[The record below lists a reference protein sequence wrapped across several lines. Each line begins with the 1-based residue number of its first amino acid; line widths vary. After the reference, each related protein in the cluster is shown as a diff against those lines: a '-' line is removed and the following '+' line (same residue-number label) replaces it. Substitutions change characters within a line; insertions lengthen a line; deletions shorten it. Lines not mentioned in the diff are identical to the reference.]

1 MAAARPLRQRSH
13 GAANRICHGVHLAL
27 EAVSTTSQGP
37 ESPFVPV
44 PLTPVSFLDRARLV
58 HGDRPAVIDGGL
70 RRTYSEFAERCERL
84 AAATSDLGLEPGDR
98 VSVLA
103 PNVSMALEAT
113 FGFPLAQVVFNAL
126 NARLSAGELAWIV
139 AHAGSKALF
148 ADHALANTARSI
160 QQQVPGLQVVVS
172 KDSGASGAG
181 PGASECQ
188 YEALLAAA
196 ALRRAETASANA
208 AAGVAAITDENA
220 LLSLNYTSGT
230 TGHPKG
236 VMYSHRGA
244 NLNALA
250 MAAQTGLGSDAVF
263 LWTLPIFHC
272 NGWCFPWAVTA
283 VGGTHVMLRTP
294 DPAAVWRHIREDGVT
309 HFNAAP
315 TVLIGLVNHPDA
327 APAPRTVR
335 VSTGGA
341 PPSPTLLA
349 QLAELNIAVTHLY
362 GLTETYGPS
371 LICDWRSEWDAL
383 AAGEQARIK
392 ARQGVGTL
400 VTTSVRVIDSGGAD
414 VPADGQTQGEIA
426 IKGNN
431 VMLGYYKDPAA
442 TAAACVEG
450 PGGAWFRTGD
460 MAVMHDH
467 GYVEVRDRAKDVIIS
482 GGENIASIE
491 VEQALASHPDV
502 VECAVVAA
510 PDDVWGEVPTAFVV
524 LRGGAEVAEEELIE
538 HVRGRLARFKAPKS
552 VTFGDL
558 PKTATGKIQKFA
570 LRDQLW
576 AGRDRRVN

>member
-1 MAAARPLRQRSH
+1 M
-13 GAANRICHGVHLAL
+13 
-27 EAVSTTSQGP
+27 TSGRAP
-37 ESPFVPV
+37 GSSPFVPV
-44 PLTPVSFLDRARLV
+44 PLTPVSFLDRARVV
-58 HGDRPAVIDGGL
+58 HGDRTAVVDGPL
-70 RRTYSEFAERCERL
+70 RRSYENLADRCERL
-84 AAATSDLGLEPGDR
+84 AGATLDLALEPGDA

-113 FGFPLAQVVFNAL
+113 FGFPMAAVMFNAL
-126 NARLSAGELAWIV
+126 NSRLSAPELAWIV
-139 AHAGSKALF
+139 AHAESKVLF
-148 ADHALANTARSI
+148 ADHALADVARSI
-160 QQQVPGLQVVVS
+160 QQQIPGLRLVVS
-172 KDSGASGAG
+172 SDADVSGASDC
-181 PGASECQ
+181 E

-196 ALRRAETASANA
+196 EPHRASIA
-208 AAGVAAITDENA
+208 DEQS

-250 MAAQTGLGSDAVF
+250 MAAQGGLDSDAVF
-263 LWTLPIFHC
+263 LWTLPMFHC
-272 NGWCFPWAVTA
+272 NGWCYPWAVTA
-283 VGGTHVMLRTP
+283 VGGVHVMLRAL
-294 DPAAVWRHIREDGVT
+294 DPGTVWRHIREDGVT

-335 VSTGGA
+335 VATGGA

-349 QLAELNIAVTHLY
+349 QLAKLNIDVTHLY

-371 LICDWRSEWDAL
+371 LICDWRREWNVLPAN
-383 AAGEQARIK
+383 ERARIK

-400 VTTSVRVIDSGGAD
+400 VTSSVRVVDADGAD
-414 VPADGQTQGEIA
+414 VPADGTTQGEIA
-426 IKGNN
+426 IRGNN
-431 VMLGYYKDPAA
+431 VMLGYYKDPDA
-442 TAAACVEG
+442 TAAASMEG
-450 PGGAWFRTGD
+450 PGGTWFRTGD
-460 MAVMHDH
+460 VAVMHDH

-502 VECAVVAA
+502 LECAVVAA
-510 PDDVWGEVPTAFVV
+510 PDDTWGEVPAAFVV
-524 LRGGAEVAEEELIE
+524 LRPRAAVTEADLVE
-538 HVRGRLARFKAPKS
+538 HVKSRIARFKAPKS
-552 VTFGDL
+552 MTFGDL
-558 PKTATGKIQKFA
+558 PKTATGKIQKFI

>member
-1 MAAARPLRQRSH
+1 MPPDRDP
-13 GAANRICHGVHLAL
+13 GI
-27 EAVSTTSQGP
+27 
-37 ESPFVPV
+37 SPFVPV
-44 PLTPVSFLDRARLV
+44 PLTPVSFLDRARVV
-58 HGDRPAVIDGGL
+58 HGDRPAVIDGPL
-70 RRTYSEFAERCERL
+70 SRCYEDLAERCERL
-84 AAATSDLGLEPGDR
+84 AGATLELGLDPGDA

-113 FGFPLAQVVFNAL
+113 FGFPMAGVVFNAL
-126 NARLSAGELAWIV
+126 NSRLSAGELAWIV
-139 AHAGSKALF
+139 GHAESKVLF
-148 ADHALANTARSI
+148 ADHALADVAGSI
-160 QQQVPGLQVVVS
+160 QQQVPGLRLVVS
-172 KDSGASGAG
+172 SDAGVSGATDC
-181 PGASECQ
+181 E
-188 YEALLAAA
+188 YESLLAAA
-196 ALRRAETASANA
+196 EPHRAEISEEHA
-208 AAGVAAITDENA
+208 V
-220 LLSLNYTSGT
+220 LSLNYTSGT
-230 TGHPKG
+230 TGNPKG

-250 MAAQTGLGSDAVF
+250 MAAQCGLDSDTAF
-263 LWTLPIFHC
+263 LWTLPMFHC

-283 VGGTHVMLRTP
+283 VGGAHLMLRTLEP
-294 DPAAVWRHIREDGVT
+294 GAVWRHIREDGVT

-327 APAPRTVR
+327 APAPRTVQ
-335 VSTGGA
+335 VATGGA

-349 QLAELNIAVTHLY
+349 QMAELNIHVTHLY

-371 LICDWRSEWDAL
+371 LICDWRSEWDGL
-383 AAGEQARIK
+383 PAGEQARIK

-400 VTTSVRVIDSGGAD
+400 VTSSVRVVDAEGAD
-414 VPADGQTQGEIA
+414 VPADGTTQGEIA
-426 IKGNN
+426 IRGNN
-431 VMLGYYKDPAA
+431 VMLGYYKDPDA
-442 TAAACVEG
+442 TAAASVEG
-450 PGGAWFRTGD
+450 SGGTWFRTGD

-510 PDDVWGEVPTAFVV
+510 PDDTWGEVPAAFVV
-524 LRGGAEVAEEELIE
+524 LRTGAAVTEADLVE
-538 HVRGRLARFKAPKS
+538 HVKSRIARFKAPKS
-552 VTFGDL
+552 VTFGEL

>member
-1 MAAARPLRQRSH
+1 MTA
-13 GAANRICHGVHLAL
+13 G
-27 EAVSTTSQGP
+27 VSTGS
-37 ESPFVPV
+37 SPFVPV

-58 HGDRPAVIDGGL
+58 HGDRPAVIDGPL
-70 RRTYSEFAERCERL
+70 HRSYEDFADRCERL
-84 AAATSDLGLEPGDR
+84 AGATLDLGLEPGDA

-113 FGFPLAQVVFNAL
+113 FGFPMAGVVFNAL
-126 NARLSAGELAWIV
+126 NSRLAAPELAWIV
-139 AHAGSKALF
+139 DHAGSKVLF
-148 ADHALANTARSI
+148 VDHALADVARAI
-160 QQQVPGLQVVVS
+160 EQQVGGLRVVTS
-172 KDSGASGAG
+172 QDAGASGTADC
-181 PGASECQ
+181 E
-188 YEALLAAA
+188 YEALLAGAA
-196 ALRRAETASANA
+196 PHRVE
-208 AAGVAAITDENA
+208 ITDEQS

-250 MAAQTGLGSDAVF
+250 MAAQGGLDSDAVF

-272 NGWCFPWAVTA
+272 NGWCYPWAVTA
-283 VGGTHVMLRTP
+283 VGGTHVMLRVL
-294 DPAAVWRHIREDGVT
+294 DPGAVWRHIRDDGVT

-327 APAPRTVR
+327 APAPRTVK
-335 VSTGGA
+335 VATGGA

-349 QLAELNIAVTHLY
+349 QLAELNIDVTHLY

-371 LICDWRSEWDAL
+371 LICDWRREWDGLPADD
-383 AAGEQARIK
+383 QARIK

-400 VTTSVRVIDSGGAD
+400 VTSSVRVVDGDGAD
-414 VPADGQTQGEIA
+414 VPADGETQGEIA
-426 IKGNN
+426 IRGNN
-431 VMLGYYKDPAA
+431 VMIGYYKDPDA
-442 TAAACVEG
+442 TAAASVEG
-450 PGGAWFRTGD
+450 PDGTWFRTGD
-460 MAVMHDH
+460 VAVMHDH

-502 VECAVVAA
+502 MECAVVAA
-510 PDDVWGEVPTAFVV
+510 PHETWGEVPAAFVV
-524 LRGGAEVAEEELIE
+524 LRTGAEVSEADLVE
-538 HVRGRLARFKAPKS
+538 HVKSRIARFKAPKS

-576 AGRDRRVN
+576 AGRDRRIN

>member
-1 MAAARPLRQRSH
+1 MT
-13 GAANRICHGVHLAL
+13 GVLGVPA
-27 EAVSTTSQGP
+27 
-37 ESPFVPV
+37 SPFVPV
-44 PLTPVSFLDRARLV
+44 PLTPVAFLDRARLV
-58 HGDRPAVIDGGL
+58 HGDRCAVVDGPL
-70 RRTYSEFAERCERL
+70 RRSYEELAERCERL
-84 AAATSDLGLEPGDR
+84 AGATVEMGLAPGDK

-103 PNVSMALEAT
+103 PNVSMALETA
-113 FGFPLAQVVFNAL
+113 FGFPMAGVVFNAL
-126 NARLSAGELAWIV
+126 NSRLSAGELAWIV
-139 AHAGSKALF
+139 GHAESKVLF
-148 ADHALANTARSI
+148 ADHALADAARSI
-160 QQQVPGLQVVVS
+160 QQQVQGLRVIVS
-172 KDSGASGAG
+172 HDVGASGVDGSGIGGG
-181 PGASECQ
+181 PGSSRPDRDDSDLSGCE

-196 ALRRAETASANA
+196 EPHRAE
-208 AAGVAAITDENA
+208 VADEGS

-230 TGHPKG
+230 TGNPKG

-250 MAAQTGLGSDAVF
+250 MVAQCGLDSDAVF
-263 LWTLPIFHC
+263 LWTLPMFHC

-283 VGGTHVMLRTP
+283 VGGTHVMLRTL
-294 DPAAVWRHIREDGVT
+294 DPAAVWRAIRDDGVT

-327 APAPRTVR
+327 APAPRTVK
-335 VSTGGA
+335 VCTGGA

-349 QLAELNIAVTHLY
+349 QLAELNIDVTHLY

-371 LICDWRSEWDAL
+371 LICDWRSDWDGL
-383 AAGEQARIK
+383 PAAEQARIK

-400 VTTSVRVIDSGGAD
+400 VTSSVRVIDADGAD
-414 VPADGQTQGEIA
+414 VPADGTAQGEIA
-426 IKGNN
+426 IRGNN
-431 VMLGYYKDPAA
+431 VMLGYYKDPDA
-442 TAAACVEG
+442 TAAASVAGPEG
-450 PGGAWFRTGD
+450 TWFRTGD
-460 MAVMHDH
+460 VAVMHDH

-510 PDDVWGEVPTAFVV
+510 PHDTWGETPAAFAV
-524 LRGGAEVAEEELIE
+524 LRPGAEGAVTEADLIE
-538 HVRGRLARFKAPKS
+538 HVKTRIARFKAPSS

-576 AGRDRRVN
+576 AGRNRRVN

>member
-1 MAAARPLRQRSH
+1 M
-13 GAANRICHGVHLAL
+13 
-27 EAVSTTSQGP
+27 T
-37 ESPFVPV
+37 SPFVPV

-58 HGDRPAVIDGGL
+58 HGDRPAVVDGPM
-70 RRTYSEFAERCERL
+70 RRSYEDFADRCERL
-84 AAATSDLGLEPGDR
+84 AGATLDLGLEPGDA

-103 PNVSMALEAT
+103 PNVSMALEAA
-113 FGFPLAQVVFNAL
+113 FGFPMAGVVFNAL
-126 NARLSAGELAWIV
+126 NSRLSAGELAWIV
-139 AHAGSKALF
+139 SHAESKVLF
-148 ADHALANTARSI
+148 ADHGLADVARSI
-160 QQQVPGLQVVVS
+160 EQQVPGLRLVVS
-172 KDSGASGAG
+172 GDAGVSGASDC
-181 PGASECQ
+181 E
-188 YEALLAAA
+188 YESLLAAA
-196 ALRRAETASANA
+196 QPHRADIA
-208 AAGVAAITDENA
+208 DEHA
-220 LLSLNYTSGT
+220 VLSLNYTSGT

-250 MAAQTGLGSDAVF
+250 MAAQCGLDSDAVF

-283 VGGTHVMLRTP
+283 VGGVHLMLRTL
-294 DPAAVWRHIREDGVT
+294 DPGTVWRHIRDDGVT

-327 APAPRTVR
+327 APAPRTVK
-335 VSTGGA
+335 VCTGGA
-341 PPSPTLLA
+341 PPSPTLLT
-349 QLAELNIAVTHLY
+349 QMAELNIHVTHLY

-371 LICDWRSEWDAL
+371 LICDWRSEWDGL
-383 AAGEQARIK
+383 PAAEQARIK

-400 VTTSVRVIDSGGAD
+400 VTSSVRVVDANGAD
-414 VPADGQTQGEIA
+414 VPADGATQGEIA
-426 IKGNN
+426 IRGNN
-431 VMLGYYKDPAA
+431 VMLGYYKDPEA
-442 TAAACVEG
+442 TAAASVYG
-450 PGGAWFRTGD
+450 PGGIWFRTGD

-510 PDDVWGEVPTAFVV
+510 PDDKWGEVPAAFVV
-524 LRGGAEVAEEELIE
+524 LRAGADVTEADLVE
-538 HVRGRLARFKAPKS
+538 HVKSRIARFKAPKS

-576 AGRDRRVN
+576 SGRDRRVN

>member
-1 MAAARPLRQRSH
+1 MTA
-13 GAANRICHGVHLAL
+13 G
-27 EAVSTTSQGP
+27 VSTGS
-37 ESPFVPV
+37 SPFVPV
-44 PLTPVSFLDRARLV
+44 PLTPVSFLDRARVV
-58 HGDRPAVIDGGL
+58 HGDRPAVIDGPL
-70 RRTYSEFAERCERL
+70 RRSYEDFADRCERL
-84 AAATSDLGLEPGDR
+84 AGATLDLGLEPGDA

-113 FGFPLAQVVFNAL
+113 FGFPMAGVVFNAL
-126 NARLSAGELAWIV
+126 NSRLAAPELAWIV
-139 AHAGSKALF
+139 DHAGSKVLF
-148 ADHALANTARSI
+148 VDHALADVARAI
-160 QQQVPGLQVVVS
+160 EEQVQGLRVVMS
-172 KDSGASGAG
+172 QDAGASGTADC
-181 PGASECQ
+181 E
-188 YEALLAAA
+188 YEALLAGAA
-196 ALRRAETASANA
+196 PHRVE
-208 AAGVAAITDENA
+208 ITDEQS

-250 MAAQTGLGSDAVF
+250 MAAQGGLDSDAVF

-272 NGWCFPWAVTA
+272 NGWCYPWAVTA
-283 VGGTHVMLRTP
+283 VGGTHVMLRAL
-294 DPAAVWRHIREDGVT
+294 DPGAVWRHIRDDGVT

-335 VSTGGA
+335 VATGGA

-349 QLAELNIAVTHLY
+349 QMAELNIDVTHLY

-371 LICDWRSEWDAL
+371 LICDWRSEWDGL
-383 AAGEQARIK
+383 PAGEQARIK

-400 VTTSVRVIDSGGAD
+400 VTSSVRVVDSDGAD
-414 VPADGQTQGEIA
+414 VPADGSTQGEIA
-426 IKGNN
+426 IRGNN
-431 VMLGYYKDPAA
+431 VMLGYYKDPDA
-442 TAAACVEG
+442 TAAASVEG
-450 PGGAWFRTGD
+450 PEGTWFRTGD
-460 MAVMHDH
+460 VAVMHDH

-502 VECAVVAA
+502 MECAVVAA
-510 PDDVWGEVPTAFVV
+510 PHETWGEVPAAFVV
-524 LRGGAEVAEEELIE
+524 LRPGAEVSESDLVE
-538 HVRGRLARFKAPKS
+538 HVKSRIARFKAPKS

-576 AGRDRRVN
+576 AGRDRRIN

>member
-1 MAAARPLRQRSH
+1 MAVDRPAGS
-13 GAANRICHGVHLAL
+13 
-27 EAVSTTSQGP
+27 
-37 ESPFVPV
+37 SPFVPV
-44 PLTPVSFLDRARLV
+44 PLTPVAFLDRARVV
-58 HGDRPAVIDGGL
+58 HDDRPAIMDGPL
-70 RRTYSEFAERCERL
+70 RRTYGELADRCERL
-84 AAATSDLGLEPGDR
+84 AGATQDLGLEPGEA

-113 FGFPLAQVVFNAL
+113 FGFPMARVVFNPL
-126 NARLSAGELAWIV
+126 NTRLSAGELAWIV
-139 AHAGSKALF
+139 GHAESKVLF
-148 ADHALANTARSI
+148 ADHAMKDTARSI
-160 QQQVPGLQVVVS
+160 QQQVPGLRVVVS
-172 KDSGASGAG
+172 HDSGGSGG
-181 PGASECQ
+181 SGGSDGSGCE

-196 ALRRAETASANA
+196 APRRAE
-208 AAGVAAITDENA
+208 ILDEHA
-220 LLSLNYTSGT
+220 VLSLNYTSGT

-250 MAAQTGLGSDAVF
+250 MAAQAGLDSDAVF
-263 LWTLPIFHC
+263 LWTLPMFHC

-283 VGGTHVMLRTP
+283 VGGTHVMLRALEP
-294 DPAAVWRHIREDGVT
+294 GAVWRHIREDGVT

-335 VSTGGA
+335 VATGGA

-349 QLAELNIAVTHLY
+349 RMAELNLHVTHLY

-371 LICDWRSEWDAL
+371 LICDWRSEWDGLPVA
-383 AAGEQARIK
+383 EQARIK

-400 VTTSVRVIDSGGAD
+400 VTASVRVVDAGGAD

-426 IKGNN
+426 IRGNN

-442 TAAACVEG
+442 TAAACAQGPEG
-450 PGGAWFRTGD
+450 TWFRTGD
-460 MAVMHDH
+460 VAVMHDH

-510 PDDVWGEVPTAFVV
+510 PDDTWGEVPAAFVV
-524 LRGGAEVAEEELIE
+524 LRAGAEVAEADLIE
-538 HVRGRLARFKAPKS
+538 HVKGRIARFKAPKT

-576 AGRDRRVN
+576 AGRARRVN

>member
-1 MAAARPLRQRSH
+1 M
-13 GAANRICHGVHLAL
+13 
-27 EAVSTTSQGP
+27 T
-37 ESPFVPV
+37 SPFVPV

-58 HGDRPAVIDGGL
+58 HGDRPAVMDGPL
-70 RRTYSEFAERCERL
+70 RRSYEEFACRCERL
-84 AAATSDLGLEPGDR
+84 AGATLDLGLQPGDA

-103 PNVSMALEAT
+103 PNVSMALEAA
-113 FGFPLAQVVFNAL
+113 FGFPMAGVVFNAL
-126 NARLSAGELAWIV
+126 NSRLSASELAWIV
-139 AHAGSKALF
+139 GHAESKVLL
-148 ADHALANTARSI
+148 ADHGLADVARSI
-160 QQQVPGLQVVVS
+160 QQQVPGLRLVLSHDAGVS
-172 KDSGASGAG
+172 GDSDC
-181 PGASECQ
+181 E

-196 ALRRAETASANA
+196 QPHRAE
-208 AAGVAAITDENA
+208 ITDEHSV
-220 LLSLNYTSGT
+220 LSLNYTSGT

-250 MAAQTGLGSDAVF
+250 MAAQCGLDSDAVF
-263 LWTLPIFHC
+263 LWTLPMFHC

-283 VGGTHVMLRTP
+283 VGGAHLMLRTLDP
-294 DPAAVWRHIREDGVT
+294 DTVWRHVRDDGVT

-327 APAPRTVR
+327 APAPRTVK
-335 VSTGGA
+335 VCTGGA

-349 QLAELNIAVTHLY
+349 QMTELNVDVTHLY

-371 LICDWRSEWDAL
+371 LICDWRSEWDSLPAS
-383 AAGEQARIK
+383 EQARIK

-400 VTTSVRVIDSGGAD
+400 VTSSVRVIDAGGAD
-414 VPADGQTQGEIA
+414 VPADGTTQGEIA
-426 IKGNN
+426 IRGNN
-431 VMLGYYKDPAA
+431 VMLGYYKDPEA
-442 TAAACVEG
+442 TAAASADG
-450 PGGAWFRTGD
+450 PGGTWFRTGD

-510 PDDVWGEVPTAFVV
+510 PDDTWGEVPAAFVV
-524 LRGGAEVAEEELIE
+524 LRAGAAVTEADLVG
-538 HVRGRLARFKAPKS
+538 HVKSRIARFKAPKS
-552 VTFGDL
+552 VTFGEL

>member
-1 MAAARPLRQRSH
+1 MGH
-13 GAANRICHGVHLAL
+13 IAL
-27 EAVSTTSQGP
+27 PTVTSGRAP
-37 ESPFVPV
+37 GSSPFVPV
-44 PLTPVSFLDRARLV
+44 PLTPVSFLDRARVV
-58 HGDRPAVIDGGL
+58 HGDRPAVIDGPL
-70 RRTYSEFAERCERL
+70 TRRYENLAERCERL
-84 AAATSDLGLEPGDR
+84 AGATLDLGLEPGDA

-113 FGFPLAQVVFNAL
+113 FGFPMAGVVFNAL
-126 NARLSAGELAWIV
+126 NSRLSAPELAWIV
-139 AHAGSKALF
+139 GHAESKVLF
-148 ADHALANTARSI
+148 ADHALADVARWI
-160 QQQVPGLQVVVS
+160 QQQVPGLRLVVS
-172 KDSGASGAG
+172 SDAGVSGASDC
-181 PGASECQ
+181 E

-196 ALRRAETASANA
+196 EPHRASIA
-208 AAGVAAITDENA
+208 DEQS

-250 MAAQTGLGSDAVF
+250 MAAQGGLDSNAVF
-263 LWTLPIFHC
+263 LWTLPMFHC
-272 NGWCFPWAVTA
+272 NGWCYPWAVTA
-283 VGGTHVMLRTP
+283 VGGVHVMLRALEPGT
-294 DPAAVWRHIREDGVT
+294 VWRHIREDGVT

-335 VSTGGA
+335 VATGGA

-349 QLAELNIAVTHLY
+349 QLAELNIDVTHLY

-371 LICDWRSEWDAL
+371 LICDWRREWDSLPAN
-383 AAGEQARIK
+383 EQARIK

-400 VTTSVRVIDSGGAD
+400 VTSSVRVVDADGAD
-414 VPADGQTQGEIA
+414 VPADGTTQGEIA
-426 IKGNN
+426 IRGNN
-431 VMLGYYKDPAA
+431 VMLGYYKDPDG
-442 TAAACVEG
+442 TAAASVEG
-450 PGGAWFRTGD
+450 AEGTWFRTGD
-460 MAVMHDH
+460 VAVMHDH

-502 VECAVVAA
+502 LECAVVAA
-510 PDDVWGEVPTAFVV
+510 PDDTWGEVPAAFVV
-524 LRGGAEVAEEELIE
+524 LRAGAAVTEADLVE
-538 HVRGRLARFKAPKS
+538 HVKSRIARFKAPKS

>member
-1 MAAARPLRQRSH
+1 MH
-13 GAANRICHGVHLAL
+13 IAL
-27 EAVSTTSQGP
+27 PAMT
-37 ESPFVPV
+37 SPFVPV

-58 HGDRPAVIDGGL
+58 HGDRPAVADGPL
-70 RRTYSEFAERCERL
+70 RRSYEEFADRCERL
-84 AAATSDLGLEPGDR
+84 AGATLELGLEPGDA

-103 PNVSMALEAT
+103 PNASMALEAA
-113 FGFPLAQVVFNAL
+113 FGFPMAGVVFNAL
-126 NARLSAGELAWIV
+126 NSRLSAPELAWIV
-139 AHAGSKALF
+139 GHAESEVLF
-148 ADHALANTARSI
+148 ADHGLADVARSI
-160 QQQVPGLQVVVS
+160 RQQVPGLRLVVS
-172 KDSGASGAG
+172 SDAGVSGASDC
-181 PGASECQ
+181 E

-196 ALRRAETASANA
+196 QPHR
-208 AAGVAAITDENA
+208 VDITDEHA
-220 LLSLNYTSGT
+220 VLSLNYTSGT

-250 MAAQTGLGSDAVF
+250 MAAQCGLDSDAVF

-283 VGGTHVMLRTP
+283 VGGVHLMLRTL
-294 DPAAVWRHIREDGVT
+294 DPGTVWRHIRDDGVT

-327 APAPRTVR
+327 APAPRTVK
-335 VSTGGA
+335 VCTGGA
-341 PPSPTLLA
+341 PPSPTLLTQMA
-349 QLAELNIAVTHLY
+349 ALNIHVTHLY

-371 LICDWRSEWDAL
+371 LICDWRSEWDGLPAS
-383 AAGEQARIK
+383 EQARIK

-400 VTTSVRVIDSGGAD
+400 VTSSVRVIDADGAD
-414 VPADGQTQGEIA
+414 VPADGTAQGEIA
-426 IKGNN
+426 IRGNN
-431 VMLGYYKDPAA
+431 VMLGYYKDPEA
-442 TAAACVEG
+442 TAAASVDG
-450 PGGAWFRTGD
+450 PGGTWFRTGD

-510 PDDVWGEVPTAFVV
+510 PDDTWGEVPAAFVV
-524 LRGGAEVAEEELIE
+524 LRAGAAVTEADLVE
-538 HVRGRLARFKAPKS
+538 HVKSRIARFKAPKS
-552 VTFGDL
+552 VTFRDL

>member
-1 MAAARPLRQRSH
+1 MTADRS
-13 GAANRICHGVHLAL
+13 GG
-27 EAVSTTSQGP
+27 S
-37 ESPFVPV
+37 SPFVPV

-58 HGDRPAVIDGGL
+58 HGDRPAMVDGPL
-70 RRTYSEFAERCERL
+70 RRTYQDFADRCERL
-84 AAATSDLGLEPGDR
+84 AGATLDLGLEPGDA

-103 PNVSMALEAT
+103 PNVSMALEAA
-113 FGFPLAQVVFNAL
+113 FGFPMAGVTFNAL
-126 NARLSAGELAWIV
+126 NSRLSAPELAWIV
-139 AHAGSKALF
+139 GHAESKVLF
-148 ADHALANTARSI
+148 ADYGLADVARSV
-160 QQQVPGLQVVVS
+160 QEQVPGLRVVLS
-172 KDSGASGAG
+172 RDAGASGA
-181 PGASECQ
+181 ADCE

-196 ALRRAETASANA
+196 EPHRAEIA
-208 AAGVAAITDENA
+208 DEHA
-220 LLSLNYTSGT
+220 VLSLNYTSGT

-250 MAAQTGLGSDAVF
+250 MAAQSGLDSDAVF
-263 LWTLPIFHC
+263 LWTLPMFHC

-283 VGGTHVMLRTP
+283 VGGVHLLLRALEPGT
-294 DPAAVWRHIREDGVT
+294 VWRHIRDDGVT

-327 APAPRTVR
+327 APAPRTVQ
-335 VSTGGA
+335 VATGGA

-349 QLAELNIAVTHLY
+349 QLADLNIGVTHLY

-371 LICDWRSEWDAL
+371 LICDWRSEWDGL
-383 AAGEQARIK
+383 PAAEQARIK

-400 VTTSVRVIDSGGAD
+400 VTSSVRVLDADGTD
-414 VPADGQTQGEIA
+414 VPADGTTQGEIA
-426 IKGNN
+426 IRGNN
-431 VMLGYYKDPAA
+431 VMLGYYKDPEA
-442 TAAACVEG
+442 TAAACVAG
-450 PGGAWFRTGD
+450 PRGTWFRTGD

-510 PDDVWGEVPTAFVV
+510 PDDTWGEVPAAFVV
-524 LRGGAEVAEEELIE
+524 LRAGAAVTEAELVE
-538 HVRGRLARFKAPKS
+538 HVKSRIARFKAPKS
-552 VTFGDL
+552 VTFADL

-570 LRDQLW
+570 LRDRLW

>member
-1 MAAARPLRQRSH
+1 M
-13 GAANRICHGVHLAL
+13 
-27 EAVSTTSQGP
+27 T
-37 ESPFVPV
+37 SPFVPV
-44 PLTPVSFLDRARLV
+44 PLTPVSFLDRARVV
-58 HGDRPAVIDGGL
+58 HGDRPAVVDGPL
-70 RRTYSEFAERCERL
+70 QRSYEDFADRCERL
-84 AAATSDLGLEPGDR
+84 AGATLDLGLIPGDA

-103 PNVSMALEAT
+103 PNVSTALEAT
-113 FGFPLAQVVFNAL
+113 FGFPMAGVVFNAL
-126 NARLSAGELAWIV
+126 NSRLSAPELAWIV
-139 AHAGSKALF
+139 NHAESKVLF
-148 ADHALANTARSI
+148 ADHGLADVAQSI
-160 QQQVPGLQVVVS
+160 QQQVPGLRLVVS
-172 KDSGASGAG
+172 SDAGVSGALDC
-181 PGASECQ
+181 E

-196 ALRRAETASANA
+196 QPHRVE
-208 AAGVAAITDENA
+208 ITDEHTV
-220 LLSLNYTSGT
+220 LSLNYTSGT
-230 TGHPKG
+230 TGSPKG

-250 MAAQTGLGSDAVF
+250 MAAQCGLDSDAVF

-283 VGGTHVMLRTP
+283 VGGAHLMLRTP
-294 DPAAVWRHIREDGVT
+294 DPGTVWRHIRDDGVT

-327 APAPRTVR
+327 APAPRTVK
-335 VSTGGA
+335 VCTGGA

-349 QLAELNIAVTHLY
+349 QMAELNVHVTHLY

-371 LICDWRSEWDAL
+371 LICDWRSEWDGLPAD
-383 AAGEQARIK
+383 EQARIK

-400 VTTSVRVIDSGGAD
+400 VTSSVRVVDADGAD
-414 VPADGQTQGEIA
+414 VPADGTTQGEIA
-426 IKGNN
+426 IRGNN
-431 VMLGYYKDPAA
+431 VMLGYYKDPEA
-442 TAAACVEG
+442 TAAASVDG
-450 PGGAWFRTGD
+450 PGGTWFRTGD

-510 PDDVWGEVPTAFVV
+510 PDDTWGEVPAAFVV
-524 LRGGAEVAEEELIE
+524 LRAGSAVTEADLVE
-538 HVRGRLARFKAPKS
+538 HVKSRIARFKAPKS

>member
-1 MAAARPLRQRSH
+1 MTAGQAH
-13 GAANRICHGVHLAL
+13 G
-27 EAVSTTSQGP
+27 S
-37 ESPFVPV
+37 SPFVPV

-58 HGDRPAVIDGGL
+58 HGDRPAVVDGRL
-70 RRTYSEFAERCERL
+70 RRSYEDFADRCERL
-84 AAATSDLGLEPGDR
+84 AGATLDLGLEPGDA

-103 PNVSMALEAT
+103 PNVSMALEAA
-113 FGFPLAQVVFNAL
+113 FGFPMAGVVFNAL
-126 NARLSAGELAWIV
+126 NSRLSAGELAWIV
-139 AHAGSKALF
+139 GHAESKVLF
-148 ADHALANTARSI
+148 ADHALADVALQI
-160 QQQVPGLQVVVS
+160 QQQVPGLRVVFSSDAGV
-172 KDSGASGAG
+172 SGA
-181 PGASECQ
+181 PDCE

-196 ALRRAETASANA
+196 EPHRAGIA
-208 AAGVAAITDENA
+208 DEHA
-220 LLSLNYTSGT
+220 VLSLNYTSGT

-250 MAAQTGLGSDAVF
+250 MAAQCGLDSDTAF
-263 LWTLPIFHC
+263 LWTLPMFHC

-283 VGGTHVMLRTP
+283 VGGTHLMLRTL
-294 DPAAVWRHIREDGVT
+294 DPGTVWRHIRDDGVT

-327 APAPRTVR
+327 APAPRTVQ
-335 VSTGGA
+335 VATGGA

-349 QLAELNIAVTHLY
+349 QMAELNVHVTHLY

-371 LICDWRSEWDAL
+371 LICDWRSEWDGL
-383 AAGEQARIK
+383 PAAEQARIK

-400 VTTSVRVIDSGGAD
+400 VTSSVRVVDADGAD
-414 VPADGQTQGEIA
+414 VPADGTTQGEIA
-426 IKGNN
+426 IRGNN
-431 VMLGYYKDPAA
+431 VMLGYYKDPEA
-442 TAAACVEG
+442 TAAASVDGPEG
-450 PGGAWFRTGD
+450 TWFRTGD
-460 MAVMHDH
+460 VAVMHDH

-510 PDDVWGEVPTAFVV
+510 PDDTWGEVPAAFVV
-524 LRGGAEVAEEELIE
+524 LRPDSAVTEADLVE
-538 HVRGRLARFKAPKS
+538 HVKSRIARFKAPKS

-558 PKTATGKIQKFA
+558 PKTATGKIQKFT

-576 AGRDRRVN
+576 ADRDRRIN

>member
-1 MAAARPLRQRSH
+1 M
-13 GAANRICHGVHLAL
+13 
-27 EAVSTTSQGP
+27 TSGRAP
-37 ESPFVPV
+37 GSSPFVPV
-44 PLTPVSFLDRARLV
+44 PLTPVSFLDRARVV
-58 HGDRPAVIDGGL
+58 HGDRTAVVDGPL
-70 RRTYSEFAERCERL
+70 RRSYEDFADRCERL
-84 AAATSDLGLEPGDR
+84 AGATLDLALEPGDA

-113 FGFPLAQVVFNAL
+113 FGFPMAAVVFNAL
-126 NARLSAGELAWIV
+126 NSRLSAPELAWIV
-139 AHAGSKALF
+139 AHAESKVLF
-148 ADHALANTARSI
+148 ADHALADVARAI
-160 QQQVPGLQVVVS
+160 QQQIPGLRLVVS
-172 KDSGASGAG
+172 SDADVSGASDC
-181 PGASECQ
+181 E

-196 ALRRAETASANA
+196 EPHRAEIA
-208 AAGVAAITDENA
+208 DEQS

-250 MAAQTGLGSDAVF
+250 MAAQGGLDSDAVF
-263 LWTLPIFHC
+263 LWTLPMFHC
-272 NGWCFPWAVTA
+272 NGWCYPWAVTA
-283 VGGTHVMLRTP
+283 VGGVHVMLRVL
-294 DPAAVWRHIREDGVT
+294 DPGTVWRHIREDGVT

-335 VSTGGA
+335 VATGGA

-349 QLAELNIAVTHLY
+349 RLAELNIDVTHLY

-371 LICDWRSEWDAL
+371 LICDWRREWDGLPAD
-383 AAGEQARIK
+383 EQARIK

-400 VTTSVRVIDSGGAD
+400 VTSSVRVVDADGAD
-414 VPADGQTQGEIA
+414 VPADGATQGEIA
-426 IKGNN
+426 IRGNN
-431 VMLGYYKDPAA
+431 VMLGYYKDPDA
-442 TAAACVEG
+442 TAAASVEG
-450 PGGAWFRTGD
+450 PEGTWFRTGD
-460 MAVMHDH
+460 VAVMHDH

-510 PDDVWGEVPTAFVV
+510 PDDTWGEVPAAFVV
-524 LRGGAEVAEEELIE
+524 LRSGAAVTEADLVE
-538 HVRGRLARFKAPKS
+538 HVKSRIARFKAPKS

>member
-1 MAAARPLRQRSH
+1 M
-13 GAANRICHGVHLAL
+13 
-27 EAVSTTSQGP
+27 TSGRAP
-37 ESPFVPV
+37 GSSPFVPV
-44 PLTPVSFLDRARLV
+44 PLTPVSFLDRARVV
-58 HGDRPAVIDGGL
+58 HGDRTAVVDGPL
-70 RRTYSEFAERCERL
+70 RRSYEDFADRCERL
-84 AAATSDLGLEPGDR
+84 AGATLDLALEPGDA

-113 FGFPLAQVVFNAL
+113 FGFPMAAVMFNAL
-126 NARLSAGELAWIV
+126 NSRLSAPELAWIV
-139 AHAGSKALF
+139 AHAETKVLF
-148 ADHALANTARSI
+148 ADHALADVARSI
-160 QQQVPGLQVVVS
+160 QQQIPGLRLVVS
-172 KDSGASGAG
+172 SDADVSGASDC
-181 PGASECQ
+181 E

-196 ALRRAETASANA
+196 EPHRASIA
-208 AAGVAAITDENA
+208 DEQS

-250 MAAQTGLGSDAVF
+250 MAAQGGLDSDAVF
-263 LWTLPIFHC
+263 LWTLPMFHC
-272 NGWCFPWAVTA
+272 NGWCYPWAVTA
-283 VGGTHVMLRTP
+283 VGGVHVMLRAL
-294 DPAAVWRHIREDGVT
+294 DPGTVWRHIREDGVT

-315 TVLIGLVNHPDA
+315 TVLIGLVTHPDA

-335 VSTGGA
+335 VATGGA

-349 QLAELNIAVTHLY
+349 QLAELNIDVTHLY

-371 LICDWRSEWDAL
+371 LICDWRREWNVLPAN
-383 AAGEQARIK
+383 EQARIK

-400 VTTSVRVIDSGGAD
+400 VTSSVRVVDADGAD
-414 VPADGQTQGEIA
+414 VPADGTTQGEIA
-426 IKGNN
+426 IRGNN
-431 VMLGYYKDPAA
+431 VMLGYYKDPDA
-442 TAAACVEG
+442 TAAASMEG
-450 PGGAWFRTGD
+450 PGGTWFRTGD
-460 MAVMHDH
+460 VAVMHDH

-502 VECAVVAA
+502 LECAVVAA
-510 PDDVWGEVPTAFVV
+510 PDDTWGEVPAAFVV
-524 LRGGAEVAEEELIE
+524 LRPRAAVTEADLVE
-538 HVRGRLARFKAPKS
+538 HVKSRIARFKAPKS

-558 PKTATGKIQKFA
+558 PKTATGKIQKFI

>member
-1 MAAARPLRQRSH
+1 MTA
-13 GAANRICHGVHLAL
+13 G
-27 EAVSTTSQGP
+27 VSTGS
-37 ESPFVPV
+37 SPFVPV

-58 HGDRPAVIDGGL
+58 HGDRPAVIDGPL
-70 RRTYSEFAERCERL
+70 CRSYEDFADRCERL
-84 AAATSDLGLEPGDR
+84 AGATLDLGLEPGDA

-113 FGFPLAQVVFNAL
+113 FGFPMAGVVFNAL
-126 NARLSAGELAWIV
+126 NSRLSAPELAWIV
-139 AHAGSKALF
+139 GHAGSKVLF
-148 ADHALANTARSI
+148 VDHALAGVARAI
-160 QQQVPGLQVVVS
+160 EGQVQGLRVVVS
-172 KDSGASGAG
+172 QDAGVSGTADC
-181 PGASECQ
+181 E
-188 YEALLAAA
+188 YEALLA
-196 ALRRAETASANA
+196 NA
-208 AAGVAAITDENA
+208 APHRVEIADEQS

-250 MAAQTGLGSDAVF
+250 MAAQGGLDSDAVF
-263 LWTLPIFHC
+263 LWTLPMFHC
-272 NGWCFPWAVTA
+272 NGWCYPWAVTA
-283 VGGTHVMLRTP
+283 VGGTHVMLRAL
-294 DPAAVWRHIREDGVT
+294 DPGAVWRHIRDDGVT

-327 APAPRTVR
+327 APAPRTVK
-335 VSTGGA
+335 VATGGA

-349 QLAELNIAVTHLY
+349 QMAELNIDVTHLY

-371 LICDWRSEWDAL
+371 LICDWRSEWDGL
-383 AAGEQARIK
+383 PAGEQARIK

-400 VTTSVRVIDSGGAD
+400 VTSSVRVVDADGAD
-414 VPADGQTQGEIA
+414 VPADGSTQGEIA
-426 IKGNN
+426 IRGNN
-431 VMLGYYKDPAA
+431 VMLGYYKDPDA
-442 TAAACVEG
+442 TAAASVEG
-450 PGGAWFRTGD
+450 PEGTWFRTGD
-460 MAVMHDH
+460 VAVMHDH

-510 PDDVWGEVPTAFVV
+510 PDETWGEVPAAFVV
-524 LRGGAEVAEEELIE
+524 LRAGSAVTEADLVE
-538 HVRGRLARFKAPKS
+538 HVKSRIARFKAPKS

>member
-1 MAAARPLRQRSH
+1 MSAERSSRP
-13 GAANRICHGVHLAL
+13 
-27 EAVSTTSQGP
+27 
-37 ESPFVPV
+37 SPFVPV
-44 PLTPVSFLDRARLV
+44 PLTPVSFLDRARVV
-58 HGDRPAVIDGGL
+58 HGDRPAAVDGPL
-70 RRTYSEFAERCERL
+70 RRSYQDLADRCERL
-84 AAATSDLGLEPGDR
+84 AGATVDLGLEPGDA

-103 PNVSMALEAT
+103 PNVSMALEAA
-113 FGFPLAQVVFNAL
+113 FGFPMAGVVFNAL
-126 NARLSAGELAWIV
+126 NSRLSAGELAWIV
-139 AHAGSKALF
+139 GHAESKVLF
-148 ADHALANTARSI
+148 ADHALADVARSI
-160 QQQVPGLQVVVS
+160 QEQVAGLRVVVS
-172 KDSGASGAG
+172 SDAGASGGKDADC
-181 PGASECQ
+181 E

-196 ALRRAETASANA
+196 EPHRIGIA
-208 AAGVAAITDENA
+208 DEES

-230 TGHPKG
+230 TGNPKG

-250 MAAQTGLGSDAVF
+250 MAAQCGLDSDAVF
-263 LWTLPIFHC
+263 LWTLPMFHC

-283 VGGTHVMLRTP
+283 VGGAHLMLRTL
-294 DPAAVWRHIREDGVT
+294 DPGTVWRHIRDDGVT

-327 APAPRTVR
+327 APAPRTVK
-335 VSTGGA
+335 VCTGGA

-349 QLAELNIAVTHLY
+349 QMAELNIHVTHLY

-371 LICDWRSEWDAL
+371 LICDWRSEWDGL
-383 AAGEQARIK
+383 PAAEQARIK

-400 VTTSVRVIDSGGAD
+400 VTSSVRVVDADGAD
-414 VPADGQTQGEIA
+414 VPADGTTQGEIA
-426 IKGNN
+426 IRGNN
-431 VMLGYYKDPAA
+431 VMLGYYKDTDA
-442 TAAACVEG
+442 TAAASVDG
-450 PGGAWFRTGD
+450 PDGTWFRTGD

-510 PDDVWGEVPTAFVV
+510 PDDTWGEVPAAFVV
-524 LRGGAEVAEEELIE
+524 LRPGADVTEADLVE
-538 HVRGRLARFKAPKS
+538 HVKSRIARFKAPKS

>member
-1 MAAARPLRQRSH
+1 MSSA
-13 GAANRICHGVHLAL
+13 
-27 EAVSTTSQGP
+27 
-37 ESPFVPV
+37 SPFVPV
-44 PLTPVSFLDRARLV
+44 PLTPVAFLDRARLV
-58 HGDRPAVIDGGL
+58 HGDRPAVIDGPL
-70 RRTYSEFAERCERL
+70 RRSYQDFAGRCERL
-84 AAATSDLGLEPGDR
+84 AGATLDLGLEPGDA

-113 FGFPLAQVVFNAL
+113 FGFPMAGVVFNAL
-126 NARLSAGELAWIV
+126 NSRLSAPELAWIV
-139 AHAGSKALF
+139 GHAGSKVLF
-148 ADHALANTARSI
+148 VDHALAEVARAI
-160 QQQVPGLQVVVS
+160 EEQVPDLRVVVS
-172 KDSGASGAG
+172 QDAGVSGAADC
-181 PGASECQ
+181 E
-188 YEALLAAA
+188 YETLLAGAA
-196 ALRRAETASANA
+196 PHRVE
-208 AAGVAAITDENA
+208 ITDEQS

-250 MAAQTGLGSDAVF
+250 MAAQGGLDSDAVF

-272 NGWCFPWAVTA
+272 NGWCYPWAVTA
-283 VGGTHVMLRTP
+283 VGGTHVMLRAL
-294 DPAAVWRHIREDGVT
+294 DPGAVWRHIRDDGAT

-327 APAPRTVR
+327 APAPRTVK
-335 VSTGGA
+335 VATGGA
-341 PPSPTLLA
+341 PPSPTLLT
-349 QLAELNIAVTHLY
+349 QMAELNIDVTHLY

-371 LICDWRSEWDAL
+371 LICDWRSEWDGL
-383 AAGEQARIK
+383 PAAEQARIK

-400 VTTSVRVIDSGGAD
+400 VTSSVRVVDAAGAD
-414 VPADGQTQGEIA
+414 VPADGETQGEIA
-426 IKGNN
+426 IRGNN
-431 VMLGYYKDPAA
+431 VMLGYYKDHDA
-442 TAAACVEG
+442 TAAASVEG
-450 PGGAWFRTGD
+450 PEGTWFRTGD
-460 MAVMHDH
+460 VAVMHDH

-510 PDDVWGEVPTAFVV
+510 PHETWGEVPAAFVV
-524 LRGGAEVAEEELIE
+524 LRPGSVVTEADLVE
-538 HVRGRLARFKAPKS
+538 HVKSRIARFKAPKS

>member
-1 MAAARPLRQRSH
+1 MTADRSP
-13 GAANRICHGVHLAL
+13 GL
-27 EAVSTTSQGP
+27 
-37 ESPFVPV
+37 SPFVPV

-58 HGDRPAVIDGGL
+58 HGDRPAVIDGPL
-70 RRTYSEFAERCERL
+70 RRSYEDFADRCERL
-84 AAATSDLGLEPGDR
+84 AGATLDLGLEPGEA

-113 FGFPLAQVVFNAL
+113 FGFPMAGVVFNAL
-126 NARLSAGELAWIV
+126 NSRLSAPELAWIV
-139 AHAGSKALF
+139 AHAGSKVLF
-148 ADHALANTARSI
+148 VDHALADVARAI
-160 QQQVPGLQVVVS
+160 EGQVPGLRVVVS
-172 KDSGASGAG
+172 QDAGASGTADCEYG
-181 PGASECQ
+181 
-188 YEALLAAA
+188 ALLAAA
-196 ALRRAETASANA
+196 APHRVE
-208 AAGVAAITDENA
+208 ITDEQS

-250 MAAQTGLGSDAVF
+250 MAAQGGLDSDAVF

-272 NGWCFPWAVTA
+272 NGWCYPWAVTA
-283 VGGTHVMLRTP
+283 VGGTHVMLRVL
-294 DPAAVWRHIREDGVT
+294 DPGAVWRHIRDDGVT

-335 VSTGGA
+335 VATGGA

-349 QLAELNIAVTHLY
+349 QLAELNIHVTHLY

-371 LICDWRSEWDAL
+371 LICDWRSEWDGL
-383 AAGEQARIK
+383 PAGEQARIK

-400 VTTSVRVIDSGGAD
+400 VTSSVRVVDSDGAD
-414 VPADGQTQGEIA
+414 VPADGFTQGEIA
-426 IKGNN
+426 IRGNN
-431 VMLGYYKDPAA
+431 VMLGYFKDPDA
-442 TAAACVEG
+442 TAAASVEG
-450 PGGAWFRTGD
+450 PEGTWFRTGD
-460 MAVMHDH
+460 VAVMHDH

-510 PDDVWGEVPTAFVV
+510 PDDTWGEVPAAFVM
-524 LRGGAEVAEEELIE
+524 LRPGADVTETDLVK
-538 HVRGRLARFKAPKS
+538 HVKSRIARFKAPKS

-576 AGRDRRVN
+576 AGRDRRIN